1 MEIGDKVKF
10 ADIPIGDYFTDSIH
24 IFKSVKSGEVTAS
37 FAPEF
42 PVMQVYELMP
52 DLEKN
57 LKKASFSKGDIT
69 EDFFRHDFIYLGTKE
84 KTDEFIKRVKEGYKN
99 K

>member
-1 MEIGDKVKF
+1 MEIGDRAKF

-37 FAPEF
+37 FAPDF

-57 LKKASFSKGDIT
+57 MKKASFSKGNIT
-69 EDFFRHDFIYLGTKE
+69 EDFFSHDFIYLGTKE
-84 KTDEFIKRVKEGYKN
+84 KADNFIEKVKEKYKRR
-99 K
+99 